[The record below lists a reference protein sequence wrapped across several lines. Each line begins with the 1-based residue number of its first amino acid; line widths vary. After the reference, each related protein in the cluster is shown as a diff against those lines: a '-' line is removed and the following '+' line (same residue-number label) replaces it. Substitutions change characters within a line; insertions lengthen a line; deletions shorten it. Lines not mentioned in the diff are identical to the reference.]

1 MLFNEV
7 WLGSGKA
14 TRFRYAPQPNFAVK
28 GAPEV
33 LRCPFLGVRRSLNRT
48 QSNSLDNIQT
58 MYKYLLY
65 STLAF
70 NLVLYA
76 GCANV
81 KSIAP
86 TQEQSP
92 TVAPS
97 ALPTAPKAETKEGE
111 QETTDL
117 IHDECFRYTYG
128 QGRPLDYKQAALWCQ
143 KSAELKVP
151 SGITLLAELT
161 YHGNGVP
168 KDLTRARELYKQA
181 AELGHNHARCMAA
194 VMLWNGEGGPE
205 DRHKAREYVDKAE
218 SEGYERALPIKKEMD
233 QAIQFKNS
241 QKKLPL
247 KRK

>member
-1 MLFNEV
+1 MH
-7 WLGSGKA
+7 
-14 TRFRYAPQPNFAVK
+14 
-28 GAPEV
+28 
-33 LRCPFLGVRRSLNRT
+33 
-48 QSNSLDNIQT
+48 
-58 MYKYLLY
+58 KYLLY
-65 STLAF
+65 CALAF
-70 NLVLYA
+70 NVLLYS
-76 GCANV
+76 GCANI
-81 KSIAP
+81 KTSAQ

-97 ALPTAPKAETKEGE
+97 ALPTAPKAETKEVE

-128 QGRPLDYKQAALWCQ
+128 EGRPLDYKQAALWCQ
-143 KSAELKVP
+143 RSAELKVP

-168 KDLTRARELYKQA
+168 KDLSRARELYKQA
-181 AELGHNHARCMAA
+181 AELGHNHARCMVA

-205 DRHKAREYVDKAE
+205 DRHKAKAYVDKAE

-233 QAIQFKNS
+233 RAIQLMNS
-241 QKKLPL
+241 QKKLPP